1 MAGNPSTNQWS
12 SNWGFLF
19 AAIGFAVGLGNIWR
33 FPYITGV
40 NGGSAFLIVYLACVI
55 CVGLPLLIAEL
66 SIGRRGRCSPTGS
79 MKKVAQESG
88 VSSRWSGVGTLA
100 VFCVFILLSIY
111 AIITGWTFD
120 YFLRSATGEFS
131 GIDMVRSGEIFGSLL
146 SSPGR
151 LLFWHTLVCV
161 FVIVVV
167 RQGVQKGIERAS
179 KVLMPMLVMALAL
192 MTVYS
197 LVTGDASATVKFLF
211 EPDFSKLGFDA
222 LMVAIGQAFF
232 SIGIGVAGMITFGS
246 YLPDSTSIPR
256 SAMIIVLA
264 DVGVALMAGLVIFPL
279 VFSFGLET
287 TSGPGLIFQT
297 LPIAFGQMPAGEW
310 FGALFFVLLIS
321 AALTSCIGCGE
332 ALISWVEEH
341 WNVDR
346 KRGVLLS
353 VGAAWA
359 LGIISILSLNVW
371 SDVYFLDF
379 IPVFEG
385 KAFFAL
391 LEFVASNILL
401 LTGGLLV
408 SIFCGWVVPKMV
420 SKSATGIENGALYTF
435 WHFMIRF
442 VIPPVLMISILLG
455 ISE

>member
-1 MAGNPSTNQWS
+1 M
-12 SNWGFLF
+12 
-19 AAIGFAVGLGNIWR
+19 
-33 FPYITGV
+33 
-40 NGGSAFLIVYLACVI
+40 
-55 CVGLPLLIAEL
+55 
-66 SIGRRGRCSPTGS
+66 
-79 MKKVAQESG
+79 
-88 VSSRWSGVGTLA
+88 GTLA

-111 AIITGWTFD
+111 TIITGWTFD
-120 YFLRSATGEFS
+120 YFLRSATGEFN
-131 GIDMVRSGEIFGSLL
+131 GIDVGRSGEIFGSLL
-146 SSPGR
+146 SSPWR
-151 LLFWHTLVCV
+151 LLFWHTVVCGL
-161 FVIVVV
+161 VIVIV

-179 KVLMPMLVMALAL
+179 KVLMPVLVMALAL

-197 LVTGDASATVKFLF
+197 LVTGDASATMKFLF

-222 LMVAIGQAFF
+222 FMVAIGQAFF

-256 SAMIIVLA
+256 SAMIIILA

-353 VGAAWA
+353 AGAAWA
-359 LGIISILSLNVW
+359 LGIVSILSLNVW
-371 SDVYFLDF
+371 SDVYLLDF
-379 IPVFEG
+379 IPAFEG
-385 KAFFAL
+385 KAFFGL
-391 LEFVASNILL
+391 LEFIASNFLL
-401 LTGGLLV
+401 LGGGLLV
-408 SIFCGWVVPKMV
+408 AIFCGWFVPKMIAQG
-420 SKSATGIENGALYTF
+420 ATGIENSAMYKI

-442 VIPPVLMISILLG
+442 VIPPVLVISIFLG
-455 ISE
+455 VSE